1 MQNKTEMNTEGL
13 PPVLLSSN
21 KRYSTS
27 IPEGKLSQ
35 GSASEIPVVS
45 RKGSGKANPLSMRD
59 IMTDPALIDMKL
71 KSLSNTREGD
81 YRVSL
86 EADRR

>member
-1 MQNKTEMNTEGL
+1 MNSEGL
-13 PPVLLSSN
+13 PPVLLSAG

-45 RKGSGKANPLSMRD
+45 RKGSGKANPISMRE
-59 IMTDPALIDMKL
+59 IMTDSNLIDMKL
-71 KSLSNTREGD
+71 KSLSNTR
-81 YRVSL
+81 
-86 EADRR
+86 

>member
-1 MQNKTEMNTEGL
+1 MNNDSL
-13 PPVLLSSN
+13 PPVLLSAG

-45 RKGSGKANPLSMRD
+45 RKGSGKTNPLSMRD
-59 IMTDPALIDMKL
+59 IMTDQSMIDMKL
-71 KSLSNTREGD
+71 KSLSNTRETEH
-81 YRVSL
+81 RVSL
-86 EADRR
+86 